1 MLKLLK
7 LLKAY
12 KKESILSPVFKL
24 VEVAFELTIPLL
36 VANIID
42 VGIGTGNKPYIVKMC
57 ALMGLFGVLGLACTL
72 AAQYFAAKASVGF
85 ATDIRK
91 TLFEHINRL
100 SFSQT
105 DELGA
110 STLITRMTGDIN
122 QVQTGT
128 NLTLRL
134 ALRSPFVVFGA
145 VIMAFSV
152 DAGSAAVFAV
162 TVPVL
167 AAVVFA
173 IMLACIPLYKRVQQ
187 RLDGVVAKTRE
198 NLLGTRVIRAFCKEE
213 DEISEFEKQNQLLTD
228 MQIKV
233 GRISSFMNPATF
245 ALINFGIIALIYVGA
260 IRVNSGNLSG
270 GDVVALYNYM
280 SQILIELIKL
290 ANLIISITKAIACGN
305 RIESVLEIKPET
317 VSGAETSG
325 NKEAPAAAE
334 FKNVSLSYGG
344 AEKALNNINLK
355 IMRGSHIGIIGS
367 TGSGKSSLVNL
378 LPRFYDVCGGE
389 VLVDGVNVKDYDL
402 KALRGKIGVVSQKKA
417 LFKGTVRDN
426 IKIGKETATDEE
438 IWQALTYAQARDMIE
453 DKPGKLDFMLEQDG
467 KNLSG
472 GQRQRMTI
480 ARALVRKP
488 EILIL
493 DDAASALDYATGAA
507 LNRALRET
515 DFSPTVITV
524 SQRVSAI
531 RNADVIAVLDEGEIV
546 GIGTNKELL
555 ESCLVYKEIYD
566 SQLESEAM

>member
-36 VANIID
+36 LANIID

-145 VIMAFSV
+145 VIMAFSL

-334 FKNVSLSYGG
+334 FKNASLSYGG
-344 AEKALNNINLK
+344 AEKALNNISLK

-378 LPRFYDVCGGE
+378 F
-389 VLVDGVNVKDYDL
+389 
-402 KALRGKIGVVSQKKA
+402 A
-417 LFKGTVRDN
+417 
-426 IKIGKETATDEE
+426 
-438 IWQALTYAQARDMIE
+438 
-453 DKPGKLDFMLEQDG
+453 
-467 KNLSG
+467 
-472 GQRQRMTI
+472 
-480 ARALVRKP
+480 
-488 EILIL
+488 
-493 DDAASALDYATGAA
+493 
-507 LNRALRET
+507 
-515 DFSPTVITV
+515 
-524 SQRVSAI
+524 
-531 RNADVIAVLDEGEIV
+531 AVLRCMRRRGA
-546 GIGTNKELL
+546 
-555 ESCLVYKEIYD
+555 CRRR
-566 SQLESEAM
+566 